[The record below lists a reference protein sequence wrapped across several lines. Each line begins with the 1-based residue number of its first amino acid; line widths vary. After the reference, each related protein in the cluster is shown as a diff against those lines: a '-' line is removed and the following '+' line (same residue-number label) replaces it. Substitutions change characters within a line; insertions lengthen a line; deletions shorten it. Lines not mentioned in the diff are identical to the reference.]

1 MNAMLLLAAAFI
13 AMATMAQEPPQNAPR
28 EAIAHYAIY
37 LDDSIFGNWNYA
49 LDPMDPAAMHA
60 AYGHEFA
67 WFRQGANRYVVNDPA
82 VLNELRAAV
91 EPQNEVNHM
100 KDVRTAEESDLRMRQ
115 MMAATIARVR
125 EMMQQRHMA
134 VGNADF
140 QQTILAVEDRVNQ
153 EQQKIDAQQHVATD
167 STSRIPAIL
176 DSAVRRHLAQ
186 RLP

>member
-1 MNAMLLLAAAFI
+1 MNAMLLLAAAFT
-13 AMATMAQEPPQNAPR
+13 AMAALAQQPAQTAPR
-28 EAIAHYAIY
+28 EAIARYAIY
-37 LDDSIFGNWNYA
+37 LDDSMFGNWNYA

-60 AYGHEFA
+60 AYGHEYA
-67 WFRQGANRYVVNDPA
+67 WFRQGANRYVVTDPA

-115 MMAATIARVR
+115 MMAATIARVQ

-134 VGNADF
+134 VANTEF
-140 QQTILAVEDRVNQ
+140 QQTILAAQERVNQ
-153 EQQKIDAQQHVATD
+153 EQQKIDAEQRVAAD

-176 DSAVRRHLAQ
+176 DSAVRRHLAK